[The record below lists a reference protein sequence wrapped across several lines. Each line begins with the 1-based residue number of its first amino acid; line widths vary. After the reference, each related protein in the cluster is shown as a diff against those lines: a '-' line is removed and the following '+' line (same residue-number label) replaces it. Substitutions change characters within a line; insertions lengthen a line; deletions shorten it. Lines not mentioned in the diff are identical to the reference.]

1 MFTIVITVIMCT
13 VVCATLLVDKDD
25 YSQIENRYLTEFSL
39 KNLDAYLSDR
49 FPYRTSL
56 IAVKNKIDNALGK
69 SLINGIYIGRD
80 NYLIPVSEDFDKK
93 EYIVKTINEF
103 SRDKNV
109 TTMFIPDSIS
119 INSDK
124 LGLNLGNRQKEDLDY
139 FKDNLD
145 TNNIDIFDRLK
156 QENSLTG
163 DMYYL
168 SDHHWTSKAA
178 YVAYQ
183 TYCEN
188 MHINSEEKFTIK
200 KIDDSFL
207 GTSASKALGLASADD
222 IYIYDYDN
230 DLTVEYC
237 DRDVITDSLYNYEHL
252 SGKDKYSVFLD
263 GNHSLIKISNNKVND
278 GSLLVVKNSYG
289 NCFVPFVVNNYS
301 NVYVVDLRYYFD
313 SVSELINEYS
323 IENILILYN
332 LNNLYSDP
340 SIIKLK

>member
-1 MFTIVITVIMCT
+1 MTQ
-13 VVCATLLVDKDD
+13 A
-25 YSQIENRYLTEFSL
+25 
-39 KNLDAYLSDR
+39 
-49 FPYRTSL
+49 
-56 IAVKNKIDNALGK
+56 
-69 SLINGIYIGRD
+69 
-80 NYLIPVSEDFDKK
+80 
-93 EYIVKTINEF
+93 
-103 SRDKNV
+103 
-109 TTMFIPDSIS
+109 
-119 INSDK
+119 
-124 LGLNLGNRQKEDLDY
+124 
-139 FKDNLD
+139 
-145 TNNIDIFDRLK
+145 
-156 QENSLTG
+156 
-163 DMYYL
+163 
-168 SDHHWTSKAA
+168 SKAA